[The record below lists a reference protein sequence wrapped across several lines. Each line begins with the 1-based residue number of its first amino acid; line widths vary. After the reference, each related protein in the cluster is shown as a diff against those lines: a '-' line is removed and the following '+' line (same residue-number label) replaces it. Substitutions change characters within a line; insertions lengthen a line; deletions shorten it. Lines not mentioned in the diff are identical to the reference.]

1 MNTSDWI
8 GIICSAVSLVVTII
22 IAVMQINQSIRMEKF
37 EKRQDDRDEKRHLED
52 VKSQAV
58 SFVSKYYA
66 DRGLVPLCAIA
77 AMYNEL
83 YYYSRP
89 MYRDFCCCTKEVQ
102 NKILEYCQLDLRV
115 EEIEVFN
122 QCLNGMIKVLHK
134 YFPKDRDI
142 FYDGGKYIERCILR
156 YGKEPI
162 PHTEYEYEKR
172 LTDILSEAFQNN
184 DKSAT
189 PIKQI
194 SKEFRFEVC
203 NEIEACQIAAVT
215 AEYIAVYSGD
225 ESDKEY
231 GAPGGY
237 AGETIDTMEDL
248 FLLSVFEMYVNIVE
262 QK

>member
-1 MNTSDWI
+1 MNTSDWV
-8 GIICSAVSLVVTII
+8 GIICSAVSLVVAII
-22 IAVMQINQSIRMEKF
+22 IAIMQINQSTRMEKF
-37 EKRQDDRDEKRHLED
+37 EKRQDDRDEKRHLEE

-83 YYYSRP
+83 FYYNKP

-102 NKILEYCQLDLRV
+102 NKILEYCHLDLRV
-115 EEIEVFN
+115 EEIEIFN

-142 FYDGGKYIERCILR
+142 FYDGGKYIERCISH

-172 LTDILSEAFQNN
+172 LTDILAEAFQNQ

-189 PIKQI
+189 PITKI
-194 SKEFRFEVC
+194 SKEFRFEDC
-203 NEIEACQIAAVT
+203 DEIEACQIAAVT
-215 AEYIAVYSGD
+215 AEYIAVYSGN